1 MCNKEE
7 KECVNDLQDNTC
19 KCENCKHHAE
29 HKGTETLP
37 NGEKVARFSEA
48 PTIVDI
54 AKMLESDEGFKKAVE
69 GAVVVATRILKHT
82 NGQDVVL
89 QVFYRK
95 EKPTPTI
102 QVVHNLPMA

>member
-1 MCNKEE
+1 MCETEE
-7 KECVNDLQDNTC
+7 TKCSGGN
-19 KCENCKHHAE
+19 CENCKHHAE

-48 PTIVDI
+48 PTIVDV

-89 QVFYRK
+89 QVFYRR

-102 QVVHNLPMA
+102 QVVRNLPRA